1 DGLPSEA
8 WMVYGLEDVAK
19 LRQLMEAS
27 EAPDAQKRI
36 ERRKLDAL
44 LGYCE
49 TTRCRRQV
57 LLEYFGD
64 RCEPCG
70 NCDTCLEPVES
81 FDGTVEAQ
89 KALSAAYRTG
99 QRFGAAHLIDVLVG
113 ADTERIRSLG
123 HDRLSV
129 YGVGRDVGRD
139 QWRSIFRQLVA

>member
-1 DGLPSEA
+1 MRISDWSSDVCSSDL
-8 WMVYGLEDVAK
+8 YGLEDVAK
-19 LRQLMEAS
+19 LHQFLQTS

-49 TTRCRRQV
+49 SVRCRRQV
-57 LLEYFGD
+57 LLDYFGD

-89 KALSAAYRTG
+89 KALSAVYRTG
-99 QRFGAAHLIDVLVG
+99 QRF
-113 ADTERIRSLG
+113 RSEEHTSELQSLM
-123 HDRLSV
+123 RLS
-129 YGVGRDVGRD
+129 
-139 QWRSIFRQLVA
+139 FA